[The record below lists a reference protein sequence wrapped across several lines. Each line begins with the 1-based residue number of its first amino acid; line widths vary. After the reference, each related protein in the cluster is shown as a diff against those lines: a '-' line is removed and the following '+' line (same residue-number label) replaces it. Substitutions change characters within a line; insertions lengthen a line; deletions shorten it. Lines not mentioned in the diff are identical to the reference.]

1 MLKFLLE
8 TISLTIILYVFVGI
22 LPYLLGILLTVIGW
36 ILIFA
41 GAVIDSILTF
51 IDRRRNDNENNN
63 TGE

>member
-1 MLKFLLE
+1 MLKFLIE

-51 IDRRRNDNENNN
+51 IDRRRNDE
-63 TGE
+63 

>member
-1 MLKFLLE
+1 MLKFLIE

-41 GAVIDSILTF
+41 GAVIDSLLTF
-51 IDRRRNDNENNN
+51 IDRRRNDD
-63 TGE
+63 

>member
-1 MLKFLLE
+1 MLKFLIE

-41 GAVIDSILTF
+41 GAVIDSLLTF
-51 IDRRRNDNENNN
+51 IDRRRNENENNN
-63 TGE
+63 TRK

>member
-41 GAVIDSILTF
+41 GAVIDSLLTF
-51 IDRRRNDNENNN
+51 IDRRRNDE
-63 TGE
+63 

>member
-1 MLKFLLE
+1 MLNFLIE
-8 TISLTIILYVFVGI
+8 AVSLTIILYVFVGI

-51 IDRRRNDNENNN
+51 IYRRENDNENNN

>member
-36 ILIFA
+36 ILMFA
-41 GAVIDSILTF
+41 GAVIDSLLTF
-51 IDRRRNDNENNN
+51 IDRRRNDD
-63 TGE
+63 

>member
-1 MLKFLLE
+1 MLNFLIE
-8 TISLTIILYVFVGI
+8 AISLTIILYVFVGI

-51 IDRRRNDNENNN
+51 IDRRRNDKWE
-63 TGE
+63 

>member
-1 MLKFLLE
+1 MLKFLIE

-51 IDRRRNDNENNN
+51 IDRRRNENENNN
-63 TGE
+63 TRK

>member
-1 MLKFLLE
+1 MLNFLIE
-8 TISLTIILYVFVGI
+8 AISLTIILYVFVGI

>member
-1 MLKFLLE
+1 MLKFLIE

-41 GAVIDSILTF
+41 GAVIDSLVTF
-51 IDRRRNDNENNN
+51 IDRRGNDEW
-63 TGE
+63 E

>member
-1 MLKFLLE
+1 MLNFLIE

-51 IDRRRNDNENNN
+51 IYRRENDNENNN

>member
-1 MLKFLLE
+1 MLNFLIE

-41 GAVIDSILTF
+41 GAVIDSLLTF
-51 IDRRRNDNENNN
+51 IDRRRNENENNN
-63 TGE
+63 TRK

>member
-1 MLKFLLE
+1 MLKFLIE

-51 IDRRRNDNENNN
+51 IDRRRNDEW
-63 TGE
+63 E

>member
-1 MLKFLLE
+1 MLNFLIE

-51 IDRRRNDNENNN
+51 IDRRRNDEW
-63 TGE
+63 E

>member
-1 MLKFLLE
+1 MLKFLIE

-41 GAVIDSILTF
+41 GAVIDSVLTF
-51 IDRRRNDNENNN
+51 IDRRRNDE
-63 TGE
+63 

>member
-1 MLKFLLE
+1 MLKFLIE

-51 IDRRRNDNENNN
+51 IDRRRND
-63 TGE
+63 

>member
-1 MLKFLLE
+1 MLKFLIE

-51 IDRRRNDNENNN
+51 IYRRENDNENNN

>member
-1 MLKFLLE
+1 MLKFLIE

-51 IDRRRNDNENNN
+51 IDRRRKDNENNN
-63 TGE
+63 TRK